1 MKESVF
7 HDIVQKDVMVQDSI
21 LSALNISGK
30 SYSFIH
36 EDQYPNGLIADFT
49 IKKDNVVKAIL
60 ELKASDIEVNDYVRG
75 IGQVMQYQHF
85 ADSNLTTKGYIY
97 DNTVAVYLLPSTIT
111 THKRFN
117 IGLFKYPDKSVLMEL
132 NEVNHNIRLISDTE
146 LSKLAKESEASNLMS
161 VSQYY
166 LRDIRLFE
174 LYLCLKYCQIRKLYG
189 DKRVDRKEAE
199 KNFLSN
205 LGTPNNKNWRNAFI
219 SLSSLG
225 LIDSNN
231 FPTIV
236 GSKYATGEYCDFCYE
251 MYNSYIKIYIDLI
264 MDALYKIKKAIASDS
279 FQASYNDIKN
289 IIEGE
294 HGGKQ
299 VMFLTE
305 SGNRYLSSWLN
316 ILRDDF
322 NCINFAS
329 RKDTR
334 TILYNIEELNQHKII
349 EKIKNNT
356 LANNYINK
364 MNILL
369 NP

>member
-1 MKESVF
+1 
-7 HDIVQKDVMVQDSI
+7 
-21 LSALNISGK
+21 
-30 SYSFIH
+30 
-36 EDQYPNGLIADFT
+36 
-49 IKKDNVVKAIL
+49 
-60 ELKASDIEVNDYVRG
+60 
-75 IGQVMQYQHF
+75 
-85 ADSNLTTKGYIY
+85 
-97 DNTVAVYLLPSTIT
+97 
-111 THKRFN
+111 
-117 IGLFKYPDKSVLMEL
+117 MEL